1 MKINTDNPIIKFS
14 GKGKPF
20 QYDKL
25 LYATLNEY
33 ILDYKNARLDK
44 LTDQDA
50 SICLARIIRKMEVN
64 DVPVQQ
70 FFHEELEKWSEHTN
84 YEKILRLCELMA
96 KDIFGCFDKNRDD
109 GNGGFYKTD
118 RLYCVNNDGE
128 RDYIVCDEVEKKGL
142 FKKVPT
148 PVTLYF
154 NDLMEKDKRGELP
167 KSK

>member
-1 MKINTDNPIIKFS
+1 LKINTDNPIIKFS

-70 FFHEELEKWSEHTN
+70 FFMKSLKSGAS
-84 YEKILRLCELMA
+84 I
-96 KDIFGCFDKNRDD
+96 
-109 GNGGFYKTD
+109 
-118 RLYCVNNDGE
+118 
-128 RDYIVCDEVEKKGL
+128 
-142 FKKVPT
+142 PT
-148 PVTLYF
+148 MRRYSDFASLWQRISSAVLIRTE
-154 NDLMEKDKRGELP
+154 MTATAASIKQTG
-167 KSK
+167 SIA

>member
-84 YEKILRLCELMA
+84 Y
-96 KDIFGCFDKNRDD
+96 
-109 GNGGFYKTD
+109 
-118 RLYCVNNDGE
+118 DGE

-154 NDLMEKDKRGELP
+154 NDLMEKNKRGELP

>member
-96 KDIFGCFDKNRDD
+96 KDIFGCFDKNRDCL
-109 GNGGFYKTD
+109 
-118 RLYCVNNDGE
+118 LY
-128 RDYIVCDEVEKKGL
+128 
-142 FKKVPT
+142 T
-148 PVTLYF
+148 S
-154 NDLMEKDKRGELP
+154 ELP
-167 KSK
+167 TNSLV

>member
-96 KDIFGCFDKNRDD
+96 KD
-109 GNGGFYKTD
+109 
-118 RLYCVNNDGE
+118 NDGE

-154 NDLMEKDKRGELP
+154 NDLMEKNKRGELP

>member
-84 YEKILRLCELMA
+84 LSLIH
-96 KDIFGCFDKNRDD
+96 I
-109 GNGGFYKTD
+109 
-118 RLYCVNNDGE
+118 
-128 RDYIVCDEVEKKGL
+128 
-142 FKKVPT
+142 
-148 PVTLYF
+148 
-154 NDLMEKDKRGELP
+154 
-167 KSK
+167 

>member
-96 KDIFGCFDKNRDD
+96 RISSAVLIRTEMTATAASIKQTGSIA
-109 GNGGFYKTD
+109 
-118 RLYCVNNDGE
+118 
-128 RDYIVCDEVEKKGL
+128 
-142 FKKVPT
+142 
-148 PVTLYF
+148 
-154 NDLMEKDKRGELP
+154 
-167 KSK
+167 

>member
-50 SICLARIIRKMEVN
+50 SICLARII
-64 DVPVQQ
+64 
-70 FFHEELEKWSEHTN
+70 
-84 YEKILRLCELMA
+84 
-96 KDIFGCFDKNRDD
+96 
-109 GNGGFYKTD
+109 
-118 RLYCVNNDGE
+118 
-128 RDYIVCDEVEKKGL
+128 
-142 FKKVPT
+142 
-148 PVTLYF
+148 
-154 NDLMEKDKRGELP
+154 
-167 KSK
+167 

>member
-70 FFHEELEKWSEHTN
+70 FFHEELEKWS
-84 YEKILRLCELMA
+84 
-96 KDIFGCFDKNRDD
+96 
-109 GNGGFYKTD
+109 
-118 RLYCVNNDGE
+118 
-128 RDYIVCDEVEKKGL
+128 
-142 FKKVPT
+142 VPT
-148 PVTLYF
+148 
-154 NDLMEKDKRGELP
+154 MKRYSDFASLWQRISSAVLIRTEMTATAASIKQTG
-167 KSK
+167 SIA

>member
-118 RLYCVNNDGE
+118 RLYCVNTYPH
-128 RDYIVCDEVEKKGL
+128 RYAAA
-142 FKKVPT
+142 P
-148 PVTLYF
+148 
-154 NDLMEKDKRGELP
+154 R
-167 KSK
+167 

>member
-50 SICLARIIRKMEVN
+50 SICLARIIRKWKSMT
-64 DVPVQQ
+64 
-70 FFHEELEKWSEHTN
+70 FLSSSFSMKSLKSGAS
-84 YEKILRLCELMA
+84 I
-96 KDIFGCFDKNRDD
+96 
-109 GNGGFYKTD
+109 
-118 RLYCVNNDGE
+118 
-128 RDYIVCDEVEKKGL
+128 
-142 FKKVPT
+142 PT
-148 PVTLYF
+148 MRRYSDFASLWQRISSAV
-154 NDLMEKDKRGELP
+154 
-167 KSK
+167 